1 ALFISALKGLNT
13 DSVIK
18 KLNEIISEEM
28 VEVELD
34 LPYSEASWVEKIHN
48 KAKVYEEK
56 YQKNNIYLKA
66 LLPRTTAAKLKKYR
80 REV

>member
-1 ALFISALKGLNT
+1 
-13 DSVIK
+13 
-18 KLNEIISEEM
+18 IISEEM

-48 KAKVYEEK
+48 TAKVYEEK
-56 YQKNNIYLKA
+56 YQKNNIYIKA